1 MRVRS
6 DVKDIKLGGGNRQ
19 QDRVTIDER
28 PSGKA
33 KERAGSSDGFL
44 LERVFRKS
52 SYCWPSVKKE
62 KRRRKNGGGTRSGSP
77 SRPITVTHT
86 QCIQESVGPCL
97 HNPASVTTVYAG
109 GARSSSSRSR
119 RLSLSLCRPFLCN
132 ATIAQCPRALQSRS
146 SGSDRQTYPRLFLSP
161 FPEVFSLPDFR
172 DRDRQRRER
181 EHASEDETGICPRD
195 ACGIDR
201 ADRMDQGWKRVF
213 EFEMEGY
220 VLSFLLSVEFTL
232 RSIAAKL
239 ISDRSSLGKENFFFV
254 GIVKKSNR

>member
-1 MRVRS
+1 M
-6 DVKDIKLGGGNRQ
+6 
-19 QDRVTIDER
+19 
-28 PSGKA
+28 
-33 KERAGSSDGFL
+33 AG
-44 LERVFRKS
+44 
-52 SYCWPSVKKE
+52 
-62 KRRRKNGGGTRSGSP
+62 
-77 SRPITVTHT
+77 H
-86 QCIQESVGPCL
+86 GPVP
-97 HNPASVTTVYAG
+97 HHG
-109 GARSSSSRSR
+109 RSR
-119 RLSLSLCRPFLCN
+119 WHTHNASKNLSGPVYITRHLSQLFMPAEPEVRVPVRGVSLSLCRPFLCN

-254 GIVKKSNR
+254 ETKSNR